1 MDELKKRT
9 TEVLLTTA
17 IIVRTRANEDGGSPF
32 VEQMSDRLL
41 AAIESAFSA
50 DPDARPTNT
59 VGYHWL
65 GSAATNSGV
74 CVRCGRWAT
83 DADRGAHR
91 PHQLS
96 HHAGPRRP
104 TVMQGVGSRE

>member
-83 DADRGAHR
+83 DRNQPNTLNALPEAV
-91 PHQLS
+91 L
-96 HHAGPRRP
+96 
-104 TVMQGVGSRE
+104 VEGSLVCDQCRTA